1 MRKLYEIFKVLKV
14 QLRIVSDETIRG
26 NMVILYPALGNFTTH
41 IAIPYVVGT
50 KFSTDYITV
59 ECRYQA

>member
-1 MRKLYEIFKVLKV
+1 MRKPYEIFKVLKV
-14 QLRIVSDETIRG
+14 QQRIVSDETIRG
-26 NMVILYPALGNFTTH
+26 ITVILYPDLGNLTTH
-41 IAIPYVVGT
+41 IAITYVVGT